1 MRHGSSVF
9 RAPARW
15 SVFRSKFGARHSC
28 RPDYQKESMR
38 SILRHHPLTSG
49 VLVLISIVAT
59 LTFTSCG
66 NANSK
71 SAQASVTPPS
81 IPVAVAP
88 AEPVEH
94 EVGEEQLALGPGQR
108 VLDPLSVQPHEKP
121 AAELDSRLARL
132 CHPKQA

>member
-1 MRHGSSVF
+1 MVVGRRLLAVDGDQHF
-9 RAPARW
+9 
-15 SVFRSKFGARHSC
+15 
-28 RPDYQKESMR
+28 
-38 SILRHHPLTSG
+38 
-49 VLVLISIVAT
+49 
-59 LTFTSCG
+59 
-66 NANSK
+66 
-71 SAQASVTPPS
+71 
-81 IPVAVAP
+81 VAVAP